1 MREENFEQYLLSD
14 EPIKSKLKAVNLRL
28 IERKFEVDLNQIVSD
43 DDKMYEILI
52 RAKQETNDHNGNNL
66 TLFESFINYRT
77 EQDFKHQLNT
87 NIRWCDTVSFQEL
100 DIKKEYRS
108 LLDSVAKDF
117 YIPLL
122 SQAVKYQ
129 RAVGFF
135 SSSCLVEISKGISEL
150 AKNGGK
156 IQLVASPYLSDEDV
170 EAIKSGYAMRD
181 QVVKEAI
188 RREMTEGKTPFE
200 KARLNLLANL
210 ISDGVLD
217 IKIAFTEDSDRM
229 GMYHEKMG
237 IITDAK
243 GNRVAFAGSMN
254 ESATAMTLN
263 YEAIDVFCSWK
274 GEEDRVIAKEN
285 AFTSIWNDTEPNIKI
300 IDFPELKQEIIEK
313 YKRSV
318 PDFEIDKKEYSS
330 NIDTVLHT
338 DLGTHIEYC
347 PKFPEWF
354 KLHDY
359 QNEAITEWQK
369 RNYRGIFDMATGTG
383 KTYTGLGALTIL
395 SKNIDYKL
403 AAIIVCPYQHL
414 VEQWVEDILK
424 FNIDPIIGYSDSS
437 QKDWPKRL
445 KDAIRDQKLKV
456 RGKEFF
462 CFICT
467 NATFSSDYVQTQLA
481 KIKSDILLMV
491 DEAHNFG
498 APYLSCLLY
507 DNYKYRLALSA
518 TLDRHNDEEGTTKLY
533 DFFGE
538 KCIEYTLDRA
548 IEEKKL
554 TKYKYYPIVVT
565 LTEEELEAYDNLS
578 YEIGKCIMKGENG
591 KMKLSS
597 RGEKLAL
604 KRSRIVAGAKNK
616 LTMLEKVIQPYIHD
630 KHILVYCGATKGLEQ
645 NQDRSDVDSEDV
657 RQIDAV
663 TDLLGNK
670 LGMEVSQFTSK
681 ESVEEREVLK
691 REFSA
696 GDTLKALIAIKCL
709 DEGVNIPK
717 IKTAFILASTTNPK
731 EYIQRRGRVLR
742 LAEGKEYAEIYDFV
756 TLPYD
761 TESVTSLTETQVK
774 RNSTLVKNELRRVE
788 EFSRI
793 AVNMVESASLVDEIK
808 DAYGIQELN
817 WNNEEE
823 DYGYGF

>member
-1 MREENFEQYLLSD
+1 M
-14 EPIKSKLKAVNLRL
+14 
-28 IERKFEVDLNQIVSD
+28 
-43 DDKMYEILI
+43 
-52 RAKQETNDHNGNNL
+52 
-66 TLFESFINYRT
+66 SF
-77 EQDFKHQLNT
+77 K
-87 NIRWCDTVSFQEL
+87 EL

-122 SQAVKYQ
+122 IQAVKYQ

-156 IQLVASPYLSDEDV
+156 IQLVASPYLSDEDI

-188 RREMTEGKTPFE
+188 RRKMTEGKTPFE

-210 ISDGVLD
+210 ISDNILD

-237 IITDAK
+237 IITDAE

-254 ESATAMTLN
+254 ESAAAMTLN
-263 YEAIDVFCSWK
+263 YETIDVYCSWK
-274 GEEDRVIAKEN
+274 GEVDRVIAKEN
-285 AFTSIWNDTEPNIKI
+285 AFASIWNDTEPNIKI
-300 IDFPELKQEIIEK
+300 IDFPELKQEIIDK
-313 YKRSV
+313 YKYAV
-318 PDFEIDKKEYSS
+318 PDFEIDKKEYAPD
-330 NIDTVLHT
+330 IDTVLHT
-338 DLGTHIEYC
+338 DLGVYTEYG

-359 QNEAITEWQK
+359 QDEAITEWQK

-383 KTYTGLGALTIL
+383 KTYTGLGALTTL
-395 SKNIDYKL
+395 SKNLGHKL

-445 KDAIRDQKLKV
+445 KNAIRDQKLKV
-456 RGKEFF
+456 RGRGFF

-467 NATFSSDYVQTQLA
+467 NATFSSDYVQAQLA
-481 KIKSDILLMV
+481 KIKSDTLLMV

-578 YEIGKCIMKGENG
+578 YEIGKCIMKDKNG
-591 KMKLSS
+591 KIKLSS
-597 RGEKLAL
+597 KGEKLAL
-604 KRSRIVAGAKNK
+604 KRSRIIAGAKNK

-645 NQDRSDVDSEDV
+645 NQDRSDVDSEDI

-691 REFSA
+691 REFSS
-696 GDTLKALIAIKCL
+696 GDTLKVLIAIKCL

-742 LAEGKEYAEIYDFV
+742 LA
-756 TLPYD
+756 
-761 TESVTSLTETQVK
+761 
-774 RNSTLVKNELRRVE
+774 
-788 EFSRI
+788 
-793 AVNMVESASLVDEIK
+793 
-808 DAYGIQELN
+808 
-817 WNNEEE
+817 
-823 DYGYGF
+823 

>member
-1 MREENFEQYLLSD
+1 M
-14 EPIKSKLKAVNLRL
+14 
-28 IERKFEVDLNQIVSD
+28 
-43 DDKMYEILI
+43 
-52 RAKQETNDHNGNNL
+52 
-66 TLFESFINYRT
+66 
-77 EQDFKHQLNT
+77 
-87 NIRWCDTVSFQEL
+87 SFQEL

-135 SSSCLVEISKGISEL
+135 SSSSLVEISKGISEL

-210 ISDGVLD
+210 ISDNILD

-237 IITDAK
+237 IITDAE

-263 YEAIDVFCSWK
+263 YESIDVFCSWK

-285 AFTSIWNDTEPNIKI
+285 AFASIWNDTEPNIKI

-318 PDFEIDKKEYSS
+318 PDFEIDKKEYAPD
-330 NIDTVLHT
+330 IDTVLHT
-338 DLGTHIEYC
+338 DLGVYSEYG

-359 QNEAITEWQK
+359 QDEAITEWQK
-369 RNYRGIFDMATGTG
+369 HNYRGIFDMATGTG
-383 KTYTGLGALTIL
+383 KTYTGLGALTTL
-395 SKNIDYKL
+395 SKNIGHKL

-481 KIKSDILLMV
+481 KIKSDTLLMV

-518 TLDRHNDEEGTTKLY
+518 TLDRHNDEEGTAKLY

-578 YEIGKCIMKGENG
+578 YEIGKCIMKGKNG

-616 LTMLEKVIQPYIHD
+616 LTMLEEVIQPYIHD

-645 NQDRSDVDSEDV
+645 NQDRTDVDSEDI

-696 GDTLKALIAIKCL
+696 GDTLKVLIAIKCL

-742 LAEGKEYAEIYDFV
+742 LAEGKEYAEIYDFI

-761 TESVTSLTETQVK
+761 TESVTSLTEAQVK
-774 RNSTLVKNELRRVE
+774 RNSTLVKNELRRAE

-793 AVNMVESASLVDEIK
+793 AVNMVESASLIDEIK

>member
-1 MREENFEQYLLSD
+1 M
-14 EPIKSKLKAVNLRL
+14 
-28 IERKFEVDLNQIVSD
+28 
-43 DDKMYEILI
+43 
-52 RAKQETNDHNGNNL
+52 
-66 TLFESFINYRT
+66 
-77 EQDFKHQLNT
+77 
-87 NIRWCDTVSFQEL
+87 SFQEL

-122 SQAVKYQ
+122 SCAVKYQ

-135 SSSCLVEISKGISEL
+135 SSSSLVEISKGISEL

-156 IQLVASPYLSDEDV
+156 IQLVASPYLSDEDI
-170 EAIKSGYAMRD
+170 EAIKNGYAMRD

-237 IITDAK
+237 IITDAE

-263 YEAIDVFCSWK
+263 YETIDVYCSWK
-274 GEEDRVIAKEN
+274 DEEDRVIAKEN
-285 AFTSIWNDTEPNIKI
+285 AFASIWNDTEPNIKI

-318 PDFEIDKKEYSS
+318 PDFEIDKKEYAPD
-330 NIDTVLHT
+330 IDTVLHT
-338 DLGTHIEYC
+338 DLGVYSEYG

-359 QNEAITEWQK
+359 QDEAITEWQK

-383 KTYTGLGALTIL
+383 KTYTGLGALTTL
-395 SKNIDYKL
+395 SKNIGHKL

-467 NATFSSDYVQTQLA
+467 NATFSSDYVQTQLMVVFL
-481 KIKSDILLMV
+481 SVLMRSTTFRLLSMSLKV
-491 DEAHNFG
+491 LMRMLRPLQLRVFR
-498 APYLSCLLY
+498 LSLHLLPV
-507 DNYKYRLALSA
+507 LSKW
-518 TLDRHNDEEGTTKLY
+518 LVRVR
-533 DFFGE
+533 
-538 KCIEYTLDRA
+538 I
-548 IEEKKL
+548 
-554 TKYKYYPIVVT
+554 P
-565 LTEEELEAYDNLS
+565 
-578 YEIGKCIMKGENG
+578 
-591 KMKLSS
+591 KMKCLCPS
-597 RGEKLAL
+597 L
-604 KRSRIVAGAKNK
+604 
-616 LTMLEKVIQPYIHD
+616 IH
-630 KHILVYCGATKGLEQ
+630 L
-645 NQDRSDVDSEDV
+645 
-657 RQIDAV
+657 
-663 TDLLGNK
+663 
-670 LGMEVSQFTSK
+670 
-681 ESVEEREVLK
+681 
-691 REFSA
+691 
-696 GDTLKALIAIKCL
+696 
-709 DEGVNIPK
+709 
-717 IKTAFILASTTNPK
+717 
-731 EYIQRRGRVLR
+731 
-742 LAEGKEYAEIYDFV
+742 
-756 TLPYD
+756 
-761 TESVTSLTETQVK
+761 
-774 RNSTLVKNELRRVE
+774 
-788 EFSRI
+788 
-793 AVNMVESASLVDEIK
+793 
-808 DAYGIQELN
+808 
-817 WNNEEE
+817 
-823 DYGYGF
+823 

>member
-1 MREENFEQYLLSD
+1 M
-14 EPIKSKLKAVNLRL
+14 
-28 IERKFEVDLNQIVSD
+28 
-43 DDKMYEILI
+43 
-52 RAKQETNDHNGNNL
+52 
-66 TLFESFINYRT
+66 
-77 EQDFKHQLNT
+77 
-87 NIRWCDTVSFQEL
+87 SFQEL
-100 DIKKEYRS
+100 DIKREYRS

-122 SQAVKYQ
+122 IQAVKYQ

-156 IQLVASPYLSDEDV
+156 IQLVASPYLSDEDI

-210 ISDGVLD
+210 ISDNILD

-237 IITDAK
+237 IITDAE

-254 ESATAMTLN
+254 ESAAAMTLN
-263 YEAIDVFCSWK
+263 YETIDVYCSWK
-274 GEEDRVIAKEN
+274 GEVDRVIAKEN
-285 AFTSIWNDTEPNIKI
+285 AFASIWNDTEPNIKI
-300 IDFPELKQEIIEK
+300 IDFPELKQEIIDK
-313 YKRSV
+313 YKYAV
-318 PDFEIDKKEYSS
+318 PDFEIDKKEYAPD
-330 NIDTVLHT
+330 IDTVLHT
-338 DLGTHIEYC
+338 DLGVYTEYG

-359 QNEAITEWQK
+359 QDEAITEWQK

-383 KTYTGLGALTIL
+383 KTYTGLGALTTL
-395 SKNIDYKL
+395 SKNLGHKL

-445 KDAIRDQKLKV
+445 KNAIRDQKLKV
-456 RGKEFF
+456 RGREFF

-467 NATFSSDYVQTQLA
+467 NATFSSDYVQAQLA
-481 KIKSDILLMV
+481 KIKSDTLLMV

-518 TLDRHNDEEGTTKLY
+518 TLDRHNDEEGTAKLY

-578 YEIGKCIMKGENG
+578 YEIGKCIMKDKNG
-591 KMKLSS
+591 KIKLSS
-597 RGEKLAL
+597 KGEKLAL
-604 KRSRIVAGAKNK
+604 KRSRIIAGAKNK

-645 NQDRSDVDSEDV
+645 NQDRSDVDSEDI

-696 GDTLKALIAIKCL
+696 GDTLKVLIAIKCL

-742 LAEGKEYAEIYDFV
+742 LAEGKEYAEIYDFI

-761 TESVTSLTETQVK
+761 TESVTSLTEAQVK
-774 RNSTLVKNELRRVE
+774 RNFTLVKNELRRAE

-793 AVNMVESASLVDEIK
+793 AVNMVESASLIDEIK

>member
-1 MREENFEQYLLSD
+1 M
-14 EPIKSKLKAVNLRL
+14 
-28 IERKFEVDLNQIVSD
+28 
-43 DDKMYEILI
+43 
-52 RAKQETNDHNGNNL
+52 
-66 TLFESFINYRT
+66 SF
-77 EQDFKHQLNT
+77 K
-87 NIRWCDTVSFQEL
+87 EL
-100 DIKKEYRS
+100 DIKKEYRT

-122 SQAVKYQ
+122 IQAVKYQ

-156 IQLVASPYLSDEDV
+156 IQLVASPYLSDEDI

-188 RREMTEGKTPFE
+188 RRKMTEGKTPFE

-210 ISDGVLD
+210 ISDNILD

-237 IITDAK
+237 IITDAE

-254 ESATAMTLN
+254 ESAAAMTLN
-263 YEAIDVFCSWK
+263 YETIDVYCSWK
-274 GEEDRVIAKEN
+274 GEVDRVIAKEN
-285 AFTSIWNDTEPNIKI
+285 AFASIWNDTEPNIKI
-300 IDFPELKQEIIEK
+300 IDFPELKQEIIDK
-313 YKRSV
+313 YKYAV
-318 PDFEIDKKEYSS
+318 PDFEIDKKEYAPD
-330 NIDTVLHT
+330 IDTVLHT
-338 DLGTHIEYC
+338 DLGVYTEYG

-359 QNEAITEWQK
+359 QDEAITEWQK

-383 KTYTGLGALTIL
+383 KTYTGLGALTTL
-395 SKNIDYKL
+395 SKNLGHKL

-445 KDAIRDQKLKV
+445 KNAIRDQKLKV
-456 RGKEFF
+456 RGRGFF

-467 NATFSSDYVQTQLA
+467 NATFSSDYVQAQLA
-481 KIKSDILLMV
+481 KIKSDTLLMV

-578 YEIGKCIMKGENG
+578 YEIGKCIMKDKNG
-591 KMKLSS
+591 KIKLSS
-597 RGEKLAL
+597 KGEKLAL
-604 KRSRIVAGAKNK
+604 KRSRIIAGAKNK

-645 NQDRSDVDSEDV
+645 NQDRSDVDSEDI

-691 REFSA
+691 REFSS
-696 GDTLKALIAIKCL
+696 GDTLKVLIAIKCL

-742 LAEGKEYAEIYDFV
+742 LAEGKEYAEIYDFI

-761 TESVTSLTETQVK
+761 TESVTSLTEAQVK
-774 RNSTLVKNELRRVE
+774 RNFTLVKNELRRAE

-793 AVNMVESASLVDEIK
+793 AVNMVESASLIDEIK

>member
-1 MREENFEQYLLSD
+1 M
-14 EPIKSKLKAVNLRL
+14 
-28 IERKFEVDLNQIVSD
+28 
-43 DDKMYEILI
+43 
-52 RAKQETNDHNGNNL
+52 
-66 TLFESFINYRT
+66 
-77 EQDFKHQLNT
+77 
-87 NIRWCDTVSFQEL
+87 SFQEL

-135 SSSCLVEISKGISEL
+135 SSSSLVEISKGISEL

-210 ISDGVLD
+210 ISDNILD

-237 IITDAK
+237 MYHEKMGIITDAE

-263 YEAIDVFCSWK
+263 YESIDVFCSWK

-285 AFTSIWNDTEPNIKI
+285 AFASIWNDTEPNIKI

-318 PDFEIDKKEYSS
+318 PDFEIDKKEYAPD
-330 NIDTVLHT
+330 IDTVLHT
-338 DLGTHIEYC
+338 DLGVYSEYG

-359 QNEAITEWQK
+359 QDEAITEWQK

-383 KTYTGLGALTIL
+383 KTYTGLGALTTL
-395 SKNIDYKL
+395 SKNIGHKL

-481 KIKSDILLMV
+481 KIKSDTLLMV

-518 TLDRHNDEEGTTKLY
+518 TLDRHNDEEGTAKLY

-578 YEIGKCIMKGENG
+578 YEIGKCIMKGKNG

-616 LTMLEKVIQPYIHD
+616 LTMLEEVIQPYIHD

-645 NQDRSDVDSEDV
+645 NQDRTDVDSEDI

-670 LGMEVSQFTSK
+670 LVMEVSQFTSK

-696 GDTLKALIAIKCL
+696 GDTLKVLIAIKCL

-742 LAEGKEYAEIYDFV
+742 LAEGKEYAEIYDFI

-761 TESVTSLTETQVK
+761 TESVTSLTEAQVK
-774 RNSTLVKNELRRVE
+774 RNSTLVKNELRRAE

-793 AVNMVESASLVDEIK
+793 AVNMVESASLIDEIK

>member
-1 MREENFEQYLLSD
+1 M
-14 EPIKSKLKAVNLRL
+14 
-28 IERKFEVDLNQIVSD
+28 
-43 DDKMYEILI
+43 
-52 RAKQETNDHNGNNL
+52 
-66 TLFESFINYRT
+66 
-77 EQDFKHQLNT
+77 
-87 NIRWCDTVSFQEL
+87 SFQEL

-122 SQAVKYQ
+122 IQAVKYQ

-156 IQLVASPYLSDEDV
+156 IQLVASPYLSDEDI

-210 ISDGVLD
+210 ISDNILD

-237 IITDAK
+237 IITDAE

-254 ESATAMTLN
+254 ESAAAMTLN
-263 YEAIDVFCSWK
+263 YETIDVYCSWK
-274 GEEDRVIAKEN
+274 GEVDRVIAKEN
-285 AFTSIWNDTEPNIKI
+285 AFASIWNDTEPNIKI
-300 IDFPELKQEIIEK
+300 IDFPELKQEIIDK
-313 YKRSV
+313 YKYAV
-318 PDFEIDKKEYSS
+318 PDFEIDKKEYAPD
-330 NIDTVLHT
+330 IDTVLHT
-338 DLGTHIEYC
+338 DLGVYTEYG

-359 QNEAITEWQK
+359 QDEAITEWQK

-383 KTYTGLGALTIL
+383 KTYTGLGALTTL
-395 SKNIDYKL
+395 SKNLGHKL

-437 QKDWPKRL
+437 QKDWQKRL
-445 KDAIRDQKLKV
+445 KNAIRDQKLKV
-456 RGKEFF
+456 RGREFF

-467 NATFSSDYVQTQLA
+467 NATFSSDYVQAQLA
-481 KIKSDILLMV
+481 KIKSDTLLMV

-518 TLDRHNDEEGTTKLY
+518 TLDRHNDEEGTAKLY

-578 YEIGKCIMKGENG
+578 YEIGKCIMKDKNG
-591 KMKLSS
+591 KIKLSS
-597 RGEKLAL
+597 KGEKLAL
-604 KRSRIVAGAKNK
+604 KRSRIIAGAKNK
-616 LTMLEKVIQPYIHD
+616 LTMLEEVIQPYIHD

-645 NQDRSDVDSEDV
+645 NQDRSDVDSEDI

-696 GDTLKALIAIKCL
+696 GDTLKVLIAIKCL

-742 LAEGKEYAEIYDFV
+742 LAEGKEYAEIYDFI

-761 TESVTSLTETQVK
+761 TESVTSLTEAQVK
-774 RNSTLVKNELRRVE
+774 RNFTLVKNELRRAE

-793 AVNMVESASLVDEIK
+793 AVNMVESASLIDEIK

>member
-1 MREENFEQYLLSD
+1 M
-14 EPIKSKLKAVNLRL
+14 
-28 IERKFEVDLNQIVSD
+28 
-43 DDKMYEILI
+43 
-52 RAKQETNDHNGNNL
+52 
-66 TLFESFINYRT
+66 SF
-77 EQDFKHQLNT
+77 K
-87 NIRWCDTVSFQEL
+87 EL

-135 SSSCLVEISKGISEL
+135 SSSSLVEISKGISEL

-210 ISDGVLD
+210 ISDNILD

-237 IITDAK
+237 IITDAE

-263 YEAIDVFCSWK
+263 YESIDVFCSWK

-285 AFTSIWNDTEPNIKI
+285 AFASIWNDTEPNIKI

-318 PDFEIDKKEYSS
+318 PDFEIDKKEYAPD
-330 NIDTVLHT
+330 IDTVLHT
-338 DLGTHIEYC
+338 DLGVYSEYG

-359 QNEAITEWQK
+359 QDEAITEWQK

-383 KTYTGLGALTIL
+383 KTYTGLGALTTL
-395 SKNIDYKL
+395 SKNIGHKL

-481 KIKSDILLMV
+481 KIKSDTLLMV

-518 TLDRHNDEEGTTKLY
+518 TLDRHNDEEGTAKLY

-578 YEIGKCIMKGENG
+578 YEIGKCIMKGKNG

-616 LTMLEKVIQPYIHD
+616 LTMLEEVIQPYIHD

-645 NQDRSDVDSEDV
+645 NQDRTDVDSEDI

-696 GDTLKALIAIKCL
+696 GDTLKVLIAIKCL

-717 IKTAFILASTTNPK
+717 IKAAFILASTTNPK

-742 LAEGKEYAEIYDFV
+742 LAEGKEYAEIYDFI

-761 TESVTSLTETQVK
+761 TESVTSLTEAQVK
-774 RNSTLVKNELRRVE
+774 RNSTLVKNELRRAE

-793 AVNMVESASLVDEIK
+793 AVNMVESASLIDEIK

>member
-1 MREENFEQYLLSD
+1 M
-14 EPIKSKLKAVNLRL
+14 
-28 IERKFEVDLNQIVSD
+28 
-43 DDKMYEILI
+43 
-52 RAKQETNDHNGNNL
+52 
-66 TLFESFINYRT
+66 SF
-77 EQDFKHQLNT
+77 K
-87 NIRWCDTVSFQEL
+87 EL

-122 SQAVKYQ
+122 IQAVKYQ

-156 IQLVASPYLSDEDV
+156 IQLVASPYLSDEDI

-188 RREMTEGKTPFE
+188 RRKMTEGKTPFE

-210 ISDGVLD
+210 ISDNILD

-237 IITDAK
+237 IITDAE

-254 ESATAMTLN
+254 ESAAAMTLN
-263 YEAIDVFCSWK
+263 YETIDVYCSWK
-274 GEEDRVIAKEN
+274 GEVDRVIAKEN
-285 AFTSIWNDTEPNIKI
+285 AFASIWNDTEPNIKI
-300 IDFPELKQEIIEK
+300 IDFPELKQEIIDK
-313 YKRSV
+313 YKYAV
-318 PDFEIDKKEYSS
+318 PDFEIDKKEYAPD
-330 NIDTVLHT
+330 IDTVLHT
-338 DLGTHIEYC
+338 DLGVYTEYG

-359 QNEAITEWQK
+359 QDEAITEWQK

-383 KTYTGLGALTIL
+383 KTYTGLGALTTL
-395 SKNIDYKL
+395 SKNLGHKL

-445 KDAIRDQKLKV
+445 KNAIRDQKLKV
-456 RGKEFF
+456 RGRGFF

-467 NATFSSDYVQTQLA
+467 NATFSSDYVQAQLA
-481 KIKSDILLMV
+481 KIKSDTLLMV

-578 YEIGKCIMKGENG
+578 YEIGKCIMKDKNG
-591 KMKLSS
+591 KIKLSS
-597 RGEKLAL
+597 KGEKLAL
-604 KRSRIVAGAKNK
+604 KRSRIIAGAKNK

-645 NQDRSDVDSEDV
+645 NQDRSDVDSEDI

-691 REFSA
+691 REFSS
-696 GDTLKALIAIKCL
+696 GDTLKVLIAIKCL

-731 EYIQRRGRVLR
+731 AVSYTHLVLF
-742 LAEGKEYAEIYDFV
+742 A
-756 TLPYD
+756 
-761 TESVTSLTETQVK
+761 
-774 RNSTLVKNELRRVE
+774 
-788 EFSRI
+788 
-793 AVNMVESASLVDEIK
+793 
-808 DAYGIQELN
+808 
-817 WNNEEE
+817 
-823 DYGYGF
+823 

>member
-1 MREENFEQYLLSD
+1 M
-14 EPIKSKLKAVNLRL
+14 
-28 IERKFEVDLNQIVSD
+28 
-43 DDKMYEILI
+43 
-52 RAKQETNDHNGNNL
+52 
-66 TLFESFINYRT
+66 
-77 EQDFKHQLNT
+77 
-87 NIRWCDTVSFQEL
+87 SFQEL

-117 YIPLL
+117 YISLL

-135 SSSCLVEISKGISEL
+135 SSSSLVEISKGISEL

-188 RREMTEGKTPFE
+188 RREMTEGRTPFE

-210 ISDGVLD
+210 ISDNILD

-237 IITDAK
+237 IITDAE

-263 YEAIDVFCSWK
+263 YESIDVFCSWK

-285 AFTSIWNDTEPNIKI
+285 AFASIWNDTEPNIKI

-318 PDFEIDKKEYSS
+318 PDFEIDKKEYAPD
-330 NIDTVLHT
+330 IDTVLHT
-338 DLGTHIEYC
+338 DLGVYSEYG

-359 QNEAITEWQK
+359 QDEAITEWQK

-383 KTYTGLGALTIL
+383 KTYTGLGALTTL
-395 SKNIDYKL
+395 SKNIGHKL

-481 KIKSDILLMV
+481 KIKSDTLLMV

-518 TLDRHNDEEGTTKLY
+518 TLDRHNDEEGTAKLY

-578 YEIGKCIMKGENG
+578 YEIGKCIMKGKNG
-591 KMKLSS
+591 KMELSS

-616 LTMLEKVIQPYIHD
+616 LTMLEEVIQPYIHD

-645 NQDRSDVDSEDV
+645 NQDRTDVDSEDI
-657 RQIDAV
+657 RQIGAV

-696 GDTLKALIAIKCL
+696 GDTLKVLIAIKCL

-742 LAEGKEYAEIYDFV
+742 LAEGKEYAEIYDFI

-761 TESVTSLTETQVK
+761 TESVTSLTEAQVK
-774 RNSTLVKNELRRVE
+774 RNSTLVKNELRRAE

-793 AVNMVESASLVDEIK
+793 AVNMVESASLIDEIK

>member
-1 MREENFEQYLLSD
+1 M
-14 EPIKSKLKAVNLRL
+14 
-28 IERKFEVDLNQIVSD
+28 
-43 DDKMYEILI
+43 
-52 RAKQETNDHNGNNL
+52 
-66 TLFESFINYRT
+66 
-77 EQDFKHQLNT
+77 
-87 NIRWCDTVSFQEL
+87 SFQEL

-122 SQAVKYQ
+122 IQAVKYQ

-156 IQLVASPYLSDEDV
+156 IQLVASPYLSDEDI

-210 ISDGVLD
+210 ISDNILD

-237 IITDAK
+237 IITDAE

-254 ESATAMTLN
+254 ESAAAMTLN
-263 YEAIDVFCSWK
+263 YETIDVYCSWK
-274 GEEDRVIAKEN
+274 GEVDRVIAKEN
-285 AFTSIWNDTEPNIKI
+285 AFASIWNDTEPNIKI
-300 IDFPELKQEIIEK
+300 IDFPELKQEIIDK
-313 YKRSV
+313 YKYAV
-318 PDFEIDKKEYSS
+318 PDFEIDKKEYAPD
-330 NIDTVLHT
+330 IDTVLHT
-338 DLGTHIEYC
+338 DLGVYTEYG

-359 QNEAITEWQK
+359 QDEAITEWQK

-383 KTYTGLGALTIL
+383 KTYTGLGALTTL
-395 SKNIDYKL
+395 SKNLGHKL

-445 KDAIRDQKLKV
+445 KNAIRDQKLKV
-456 RGKEFF
+456 RGREFF

-467 NATFSSDYVQTQLA
+467 NATFSSDYVQAQLA
-481 KIKSDILLMV
+481 KIKSDTLLMV

-518 TLDRHNDEEGTTKLY
+518 TLDRHNDEEGTAKLY

-578 YEIGKCIMKGENG
+578 YEIGKCIMKDKNG
-591 KMKLSS
+591 KIKLSS
-597 RGEKLAL
+597 KGEKLAL
-604 KRSRIVAGAKNK
+604 KRSRIIAGAKNK
-616 LTMLEKVIQPYIHD
+616 LTMLEEVIQPYIHD

-645 NQDRSDVDSEDV
+645 NQDRSDVDSEDI

-696 GDTLKALIAIKCL
+696 GDTLKVLIAIKCL

-742 LAEGKEYAEIYDFV
+742 LAEGKEYAEIYDFI

-761 TESVTSLTETQVK
+761 TESVTSLTEAQVK
-774 RNSTLVKNELRRVE
+774 RNFTLVKNELRRAE

-793 AVNMVESASLVDEIK
+793 AVNMVESASLIDEIK

-817 WNNEEE
+817 
-823 DYGYGF
+823 

>member
-1 MREENFEQYLLSD
+1 M
-14 EPIKSKLKAVNLRL
+14 
-28 IERKFEVDLNQIVSD
+28 
-43 DDKMYEILI
+43 
-52 RAKQETNDHNGNNL
+52 
-66 TLFESFINYRT
+66 SF
-77 EQDFKHQLNT
+77 K
-87 NIRWCDTVSFQEL
+87 EL

-122 SQAVKYQ
+122 IQAVKYQ

-156 IQLVASPYLSDEDV
+156 IQLVASPYLSDEDI

-188 RREMTEGKTPFE
+188 RRKMTEGKTPFE

-210 ISDGVLD
+210 ISDNILD

-237 IITDAK
+237 IITDAE

-254 ESATAMTLN
+254 ESAAAMTLN
-263 YEAIDVFCSWK
+263 YETIDVYCSWK
-274 GEEDRVIAKEN
+274 GEVDRVIAKEN
-285 AFTSIWNDTEPNIKI
+285 AFASIWNDTEPNIKI
-300 IDFPELKQEIIEK
+300 IDFPELKQEIIDK
-313 YKRSV
+313 YKYAV
-318 PDFEIDKKEYSS
+318 PDFEIDKKEYAPD
-330 NIDTVLHT
+330 IDTVLHT
-338 DLGTHIEYC
+338 DLGVYTEYG

-359 QNEAITEWQK
+359 QDEAITEWQK

-383 KTYTGLGALTIL
+383 KTYTGLGALTTL
-395 SKNIDYKL
+395 SKNLGHKL

-445 KDAIRDQKLKV
+445 KNAIRDQKLKV
-456 RGKEFF
+456 RGRGFF

-467 NATFSSDYVQTQLA
+467 NATFSSDYVQAQLA
-481 KIKSDILLMV
+481 KIKSDTLLMV

-578 YEIGKCIMKGENG
+578 YEIGKCIMKDKNG
-591 KMKLSS
+591 KIKLSS
-597 RGEKLAL
+597 KGEKLAL
-604 KRSRIVAGAKNK
+604 KRSRIIAGAKNK

-645 NQDRSDVDSEDV
+645 NQDRSDVDSEDI

-691 REFSA
+691 REFSS
-696 GDTLKALIAIKCL
+696 GDTLKVLIAIKCL

-742 LAEGKEYAEIYDFV
+742 LAEGKEYAEIYDFI

-761 TESVTSLTETQVK
+761 TESVTSLTEAQVK
-774 RNSTLVKNELRRVE
+774 RNFTLVKNELRRAE

-793 AVNMVESASLVDEIK
+793 AVNMVESASLIDEIK

-823 DYGYGF
+823 DYGYAF

>member
-1 MREENFEQYLLSD
+1 M
-14 EPIKSKLKAVNLRL
+14 
-28 IERKFEVDLNQIVSD
+28 
-43 DDKMYEILI
+43 
-52 RAKQETNDHNGNNL
+52 
-66 TLFESFINYRT
+66 
-77 EQDFKHQLNT
+77 
-87 NIRWCDTVSFQEL
+87 SFQEL

-122 SQAVKYQ
+122 IQAVKYQ

-156 IQLVASPYLSDEDV
+156 IQLVASPYLSDEDI

-210 ISDGVLD
+210 ISDNILD

-237 IITDAK
+237 IITDAE

-254 ESATAMTLN
+254 ESAAAMTLN
-263 YEAIDVFCSWK
+263 YETIDVYCSWK
-274 GEEDRVIAKEN
+274 GEVDRVIAKEN
-285 AFTSIWNDTEPNIKI
+285 AFASIWNDTEPNIKI
-300 IDFPELKQEIIEK
+300 IDFPELKQEIIDK
-313 YKRSV
+313 YKYAV
-318 PDFEIDKKEYSS
+318 PDFEIDKKEYAPD
-330 NIDTVLHT
+330 IDTVLHT
-338 DLGTHIEYC
+338 DLGVYTEYG

-359 QNEAITEWQK
+359 QDEAITEWQK

-383 KTYTGLGALTIL
+383 KTYTGLGALTTL
-395 SKNIDYKL
+395 SKNLGHKL

-445 KDAIRDQKLKV
+445 KNAIRDQKLKV
-456 RGKEFF
+456 RGREFF

-467 NATFSSDYVQTQLA
+467 NATFSSDYVQAQLA
-481 KIKSDILLMV
+481 KIKSDTLLMV

-518 TLDRHNDEEGTTKLY
+518 TLDRHNDEEGTAKLY

-578 YEIGKCIMKGENG
+578 YEIGKCIMKDKNG
-591 KMKLSS
+591 KIKLSS
-597 RGEKLAL
+597 KGEKLAL
-604 KRSRIVAGAKNK
+604 KRSRIIAGAKNK
-616 LTMLEKVIQPYIHD
+616 LTMLEEVIQPYIHD

-645 NQDRSDVDSEDV
+645 NQDRSDVDSEDI

-696 GDTLKALIAIKCL
+696 GDTLKVLIAIKCL

-742 LAEGKEYAEIYDFV
+742 LAEGKEYAEIYDFI

-761 TESVTSLTETQVK
+761 TESVTLLTEAQVK
-774 RNSTLVKNELRRVE
+774 RNFTLVKNELRRAE

-793 AVNMVESASLVDEIK
+793 AVNMVESASLIDEIK

>member
-1 MREENFEQYLLSD
+1 M
-14 EPIKSKLKAVNLRL
+14 
-28 IERKFEVDLNQIVSD
+28 
-43 DDKMYEILI
+43 
-52 RAKQETNDHNGNNL
+52 
-66 TLFESFINYRT
+66 
-77 EQDFKHQLNT
+77 
-87 NIRWCDTVSFQEL
+87 SFQEL

-108 LLDSVAKDF
+108 LLDSVAKNF

-135 SSSCLVEISKGISEL
+135 SSSSLVEISKGISEL

-156 IQLVASPYLSDEDV
+156 IQLVASPYLSDEDI

-217 IKIAFTEDSDRM
+217 IKIAFTEDSDHM

-237 IITDAK
+237 IITDAE

-263 YEAIDVFCSWK
+263 YETIDVYCSWRD
-274 GEEDRVIAKEN
+274 EEDRVIAKEN
-285 AFTSIWNDTEPNIKI
+285 AFASIWNDTEPNIKI

-318 PDFEIDKKEYSS
+318 PDFEIDKKEYAPD
-330 NIDTVLHT
+330 IDTVLHT
-338 DLGTHIEYC
+338 DLGVYTEYG

-359 QNEAITEWQK
+359 QAEAITEWQK

-383 KTYTGLGALTIL
+383 KTYTGLGALTTL
-395 SKNIDYKL
+395 SKNIGHKL

-481 KIKSDILLMV
+481 KIKSDTLLMV

-518 TLDRHNDEEGTTKLY
+518 TLDRHNDEEGTAKLY

-578 YEIGKCIMKGENG
+578 YEIGKCIMKGKNG

-616 LTMLEKVIQPYIHD
+616 LTMLEEVIHPYIHD

-645 NQDRSDVDSEDV
+645 NQDRTDVDSEDI

-696 GDTLKALIAIKCL
+696 GDTLKVLIAIKCL

-742 LAEGKEYAEIYDFV
+742 LAEGKEYAEIYDFI

-761 TESVTSLTETQVK
+761 TESVTSLTEAQVK
-774 RNSTLVKNELRRVE
+774 RNSTLVKNELRRAE

-793 AVNMVESASLVDEIK
+793 AVNMVESASLIDEIK

>member
-1 MREENFEQYLLSD
+1 M
-14 EPIKSKLKAVNLRL
+14 
-28 IERKFEVDLNQIVSD
+28 
-43 DDKMYEILI
+43 
-52 RAKQETNDHNGNNL
+52 
-66 TLFESFINYRT
+66 
-77 EQDFKHQLNT
+77 
-87 NIRWCDTVSFQEL
+87 SFQEL

-122 SQAVKYQ
+122 SCAVKYQ

-135 SSSCLVEISKGISEL
+135 SSSSLVEISKGISEL

-156 IQLVASPYLSDEDV
+156 IQLVASPYLSDEDI

-237 IITDAK
+237 IITDAE

-263 YEAIDVFCSWK
+263 YETIDVYCSWK
-274 GEEDRVIAKEN
+274 DEEDRVIAKEN
-285 AFTSIWNDTEPNIKI
+285 AFASIWNDTEPNIKI

-313 YKRSV
+313 YKRSI
-318 PDFEIDKKEYSS
+318 PDFEIDKKEYAPD
-330 NIDTVLHT
+330 IDTVLHT
-338 DLGTHIEYC
+338 DLGVYSEYG

-359 QNEAITEWQK
+359 QDEAITEWQK

-383 KTYTGLGALTIL
+383 KTYTGLGALTTL
-395 SKNIDYKL
+395 SKNIGHKL

-481 KIKSDILLMV
+481 KIKSDTLLMV

-518 TLDRHNDEEGTTKLY
+518 TLDRHNDEEGTAKLY

-578 YEIGKCIMKGENG
+578 YEIGKCIMKGKNG

-616 LTMLEKVIQPYIHD
+616 LTMLEEVIQPYIHD

-645 NQDRSDVDSEDV
+645 NQDCTDVDSEDI

-696 GDTLKALIAIKCL
+696 GDTLKVLIAIKCL

-742 LAEGKEYAEIYDFV
+742 LAEGKEYAEIYDFI

-761 TESVTSLTETQVK
+761 TESVTSLTEAQVK
-774 RNSTLVKNELRRVE
+774 RNSTLVKNELRRAE

-793 AVNMVESASLVDEIK
+793 AVNMVESASLIDEIK

>member
-1 MREENFEQYLLSD
+1 MNFQ
-14 EPIKSKLKAVNLRL
+14 
-28 IERKFEVDLNQIVSD
+28 DL
-43 DDKMYEILI
+43 
-52 RAKQETNDHNGNNL
+52 T
-66 TLFESFINYRT
+66 
-77 EQDFKHQLNT
+77 
-87 NIRWCDTVSFQEL
+87 
-100 DIKKEYRS
+100 IKKEYRS
-108 LLDSVAKDF
+108 LLDNVAKDF

-122 SQAVKYQ
+122 SCAEKYQ

-181 QVVKEAI
+181 QVVKDAV

-237 IITDAK
+237 IITDAE

-263 YEAIDVFCSWK
+263 YETIDVFCSWK
-274 GEEDRVIAKEN
+274 GEEDRVVAKEN
-285 AFTSIWNDTEPNIKI
+285 AFASIWNDTEPNIKI
-300 IDFPELKQEIIEK
+300 IEFPELKQEIIEK

-318 PDFEIDKKEYSS
+318 PDFEIDKKEYSPD
-330 NIDTVLHT
+330 IDTVLHT
-338 DLGTHIEYC
+338 DLGIYTEYG

-359 QNEAITEWQK
+359 QDEAITEWQK
-369 RNYRGIFDMATGTG
+369 RDYRGIFDMATGTG
-383 KTYTGLGALTIL
+383 KTYTGLGALTTL
-395 SKNIDYKL
+395 SKNIDHKL

-424 FNIDPIIGYSDSS
+424 FNIEPIIGYSESS
-437 QKDWPKRL
+437 QKDWQKRL

-481 KIKSDILLMV
+481 KIKSDTLLMV

-498 APYLSCLLY
+498 APYLSCLLF

-518 TLDRHNDEEGTTKLY
+518 TLERHNDEEGTAKLY

-578 YEIGKCIMKGENG
+578 YEIGKCIMKGKNG

-597 RGEKLAL
+597 RGERLAL
-604 KRSRIVAGAKNK
+604 QRSRIVAGARNK
-616 LTMLEKVIQPYIHD
+616 VTMLEEVIQPYIYD

-645 NQDRSDVDSEDV
+645 NQDRSDVDSEDI
-657 RQIDAV
+657 RQIDMV

-670 LGMEVSQFTSK
+670 LGMDVSQFTSK

-696 GDTLKALIAIKCL
+696 GDTLKVLIAIKCL

-742 LAEGKEYAEIYDFV
+742 LAEGKEYAEIYDFI
-756 TLPYD
+756 TLPYGI
-761 TESVTSLTETQVK
+761 EEVTSLTTAQVK
-774 RNSTLVKNELRRVE
+774 RNSTLVKNELRRAE

-793 AVNMVESASLVDEIK
+793 AVNMVESASLIDEIK

-817 WNNEEE
+817 WNSEEE

>member
-1 MREENFEQYLLSD
+1 M
-14 EPIKSKLKAVNLRL
+14 
-28 IERKFEVDLNQIVSD
+28 
-43 DDKMYEILI
+43 
-52 RAKQETNDHNGNNL
+52 
-66 TLFESFINYRT
+66 SF
-77 EQDFKHQLNT
+77 K
-87 NIRWCDTVSFQEL
+87 EL

-122 SQAVKYQ
+122 IQAVKYQ

-156 IQLVASPYLSDEDV
+156 IQLVASPYLSDEDI

-188 RREMTEGKTPFE
+188 RRKMTEGKTPFE

-210 ISDGVLD
+210 ISDNILD

-237 IITDAK
+237 IITDAE

-254 ESATAMTLN
+254 ESAAAMTLN
-263 YEAIDVFCSWK
+263 YETIDVYCSWK
-274 GEEDRVIAKEN
+274 GEVDRVIAKEN
-285 AFTSIWNDTEPNIKI
+285 AFASIWNDTEPNIKI
-300 IDFPELKQEIIEK
+300 IDFPELKQEIIDK
-313 YKRSV
+313 YKYAV
-318 PDFEIDKKEYSS
+318 PDFEIDKKEYAPD
-330 NIDTVLHT
+330 IDTVLHT
-338 DLGTHIEYC
+338 DLGVYTEYG

-359 QNEAITEWQK
+359 QDEAITEWQK

-383 KTYTGLGALTIL
+383 KTYTGLGALTTL
-395 SKNIDYKL
+395 SKNLGHKL

-445 KDAIRDQKLKV
+445 KNAIRDQKLKV
-456 RGKEFF
+456 RGRGFF

-467 NATFSSDYVQTQLA
+467 NATFSSDYVQAQLA
-481 KIKSDILLMV
+481 KIKSDTLLMV

-578 YEIGKCIMKGENG
+578 YEIGKCIMKDKNG
-591 KMKLSS
+591 KIKLSS
-597 RGEKLAL
+597 KGEKLAL
-604 KRSRIVAGAKNK
+604 KRSRIIAGAKNK

-645 NQDRSDVDSEDV
+645 NQDRSDADSEDI

-691 REFSA
+691 REFSS
-696 GDTLKALIAIKCL
+696 GDTLKVLIAIKCL

-742 LAEGKEYAEIYDFV
+742 LAEGKEYAEIYDFI

-761 TESVTSLTETQVK
+761 TESVTSLTEAQVK
-774 RNSTLVKNELRRVE
+774 RNFTLVKNELRRAE

-793 AVNMVESASLVDEIK
+793 AVNMVESASLIDEIK